1 MFRGRKSEVINVG
14 GVKVHPLPVEDRIT
28 ALPSVAAARIFG
40 RPNKL
45 TGAIVAAEI
54 VPVGRRSGADVEA
67 IRVEIKAAVADLPR
81 AWQPRS
87 ITFVDDDRDQR
98 RQDDPRDGGHMSRD
112 ATRRTRHGRQQGPG
126 RRARRGV
133 PPGRLQRGDLLALV
147 DRPGARP
154 GRTIPQLKERFHF
167 SDGRRLKK
175 EDAERFVKDAA
186 KRWGRIDVLVNNAGV
201 AHDGVIALFSDDD
214 IDTVV
219 DLNMKG
225 TIYVTRAASRVMLR
239 QHSGS
244 IVNISSIVGLSGYR
258 GLTVYGATK
267 AALDGFTR
275 ALARELGSRGITVN
289 SVAPGYLRTEM
300 SHGLDEEQLNQ
311 IARRTP
317 MGRLGDPS
325 DVARAVLF
333 LTDPANNYL
342 TGQVIVVDGGLT
354 C

>member
-1 MFRGRKSEVINVG
+1 MAEAHSQVALVTGGSKGLGVG
-14 GVKVHPLPVEDRIT
+14 I
-28 ALPSVAAARIFG
+28 
-40 RPNKL
+40 
-45 TGAIVAAEI
+45 
-54 VPVGRRSGADVEA
+54 VEA
-67 IRVEIKAAVADLPR
+67 YLSAGYCVETCSRSSTDQVR
-81 AWQPRS
+81 AWEN
-87 ITFVDDDRDQR
+87 
-98 RQDDPRDGGHMSRD
+98 DPEH
-112 ATRRTRHGRQQGPG
+112 
-126 RRARRGV
+126 
-133 PPGRLQRGDLLALV
+133 
-147 DRPGARP
+147 
-154 GRTIPQLKERFHF
+154 KERFHF
-167 SDGRRLKK
+167 ATADVSKK

-201 AHDGVIALFSDDD
+201 ARDGVIALFGDDD
-214 IDTVV
+214 IDTVI